1 MQGIISIIEALL
13 PATRLAGLTLSQ
25 WVGIVGALEAAEPQI
40 VAAIAA
46 LHPLFTAIVNDLATG
61 TTAPSVAANALLAA
75 QTPQDQTNAWMDRFG
90 AGSQS

>member
-1 MQGIISIIEALL
+1 MQAALSIIEALL
-13 PATRLAGLTLSQ
+13 PSAKLADLTLTQ
-25 WVGIVGALEAAEPQI
+25 WVGIVSALSTAEPQI

-61 TTAPSVAANALLAA
+61 TTASSVAANALLAA